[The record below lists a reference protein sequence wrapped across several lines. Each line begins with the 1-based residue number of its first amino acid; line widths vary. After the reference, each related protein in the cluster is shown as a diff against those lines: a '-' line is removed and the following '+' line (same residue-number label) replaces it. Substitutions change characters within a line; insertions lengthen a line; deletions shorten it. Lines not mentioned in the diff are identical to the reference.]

1 MAITDYFGRTGR
13 VFKDKAE
20 DIVNI
25 TKIKIS

>member
-25 TKIKIS
+25 TRDTR